1 VTTQPA
7 MTPLRRRMLDDM
19 KLRNNQC
26 WFTSLAEVKRIIEAW
41 RLDYDLHRPHTSLR
55 MRTPAGFA
63 AARPFAKRQQPVTAV
78 SDAAPPPETVAAIS
92 APMLSGGS
100 GFS

>member
-1 VTTQPA
+1 MTTQPA
-7 MTPLRRRMLDDM
+7 MTPLRRRMLDDT

-63 AARPFAKRQQPVTAV
+63 AARPFAKPQRPPSTPE
-78 SDAAPPPETVAAIS
+78 AASSPDLVAAIS
-92 APMLSGGS
+92 PPVLSGSS